1 MVFGLH
7 WNASFAVD
15 IDIVVEAA
23 AAAVVVVETFDT
35 VENYQA
41 DHRHDTVDWYPS

>member
-23 AAAVVVVETFDT
+23 AAVVVETLDT

-41 DHRHDTVDWYPS
+41 DHRHDTVVDCYPP